1 MPYLGLG
8 PTSCLK
14 IRARSWVHRWLL
26 PLLQVQGDQNHEG
39 PQRLRDR
46 AAAKLEMRAPA
57 GVRET

>member
-8 PTSCLK
+8 PTICLK
-14 IRARSWVHRWLL
+14 ICARSWVYRWVL
-26 PLLQVQGDQNHEG
+26 PLLQVQSDRNHEG

-57 GVRET
+57 RVRET